1 MYDQVPPLK
10 VWIFT
15 ALAAFAMLFLFLSYC
30 YTGVGPYVKLL
41 KESNSSLEKAL
52 IENNAKDT
60 SALSVVVIGSSLLER
75 ALADPKDVERAIAEK
90 VQRPVNFFR
99 LSVYYMSM
107 NIAERMRFFEYITK
121 YPPDYLFV
129 ENIGINLDDPF
140 GESLPTPID
149 AALLHLRN
157 EFRATS
163 GLPMHENYYNRWYQF
178 DHTPAPTSSFFNFE
192 FDSSMFKFL
201 LTKRM
206 IVRKVS
212 ENETA
217 NKAYEA
223 LKGKSKVFFL
233 GMPQSNKLQ
242 PDFLDTDSTAEFNNV
257 MKTYKDN
264 YDIGYWQYS
273 GVMPDSCFSDGFH
286 LNQPGAKK
294 YQEWF
299 VSQLASLE

>member
-1 MYDQVPPLK
+1 MYEDAPPFK
-10 VWIFT
+10 VWAFT
-15 ALAAFAMLFLFLSYC
+15 ALAAFILLSLFLSYC
-30 YTGVGPYVKLL
+30 YTGIGPYVKVLQ
-41 KESNSSLEKAL
+41 ESNASLERAL
-52 IENNAKDT
+52 IENNIKDT

-75 ALADPKDVERAIAEK
+75 ALADPKEVERAITEK
-90 VQRPVNFFR
+90 TQKPANFFR

-107 NIAERMRFFEYITK
+107 NIAERMKFFEYIAK
-121 YPPDYLFV
+121 HPPDYLFI

-140 GESLPTPID
+140 GESMPTPID

-157 EFRATS
+157 KFRSTA
-163 GLPMHENYYNRWYQF
+163 GLPTHENYYNRWYQF
-178 DHTPAPTSSFFNFE
+178 DHTPAATSSFFNFE

-206 IVRKVS
+206 IVRHMS
-212 ENETA
+212 ENEAA
-217 NKAYEA
+217 NKAYAA

-242 PDFLDTDSTAEFNNV
+242 PDFLDAEATAEFANV

-264 YDIGYWQYS
+264 YNIGYWQYP

-286 LNQPGAKK
+286 LNQPGARK

>member
-1 MYDQVPPLK
+1 MYDQAPPIK
-10 VWIFT
+10 VWLFT
-15 ALAAFAMLFLFLSYC
+15 ALAAVVLLGLFLSYC
-30 YTGVGPYVKLL
+30 YTGVGPYVKVVR
-41 KESNSSLEKAL
+41 ESNSSLEKAL

-75 ALADPKDVERAIAEK
+75 ALADPKDVERAIEEK
-90 VQRPVNFFR
+90 VQKPTNFFR

-107 NIAERMRFFEYITK
+107 DIAERMKFFEYISK
-121 YPPDYLFV
+121 YPPDYLFI
-129 ENIGINLDDPF
+129 ENIGVNLDDPF
-140 GESLPTPID
+140 GEALPTPID

-157 EFRATS
+157 EFRAST
-163 GLPMHENYYNRWYQF
+163 GLPTHENYYNRWYKF
-178 DHTPAPTSSFFNFE
+178 DHTPAATSSFFNFD
-192 FDSSMFKFL
+192 FDSTMFKFL
-201 LTKRM
+201 TTKRM

-217 NKAYEA
+217 NKAYEE
-223 LKGKSKVFFL
+223 LKGKTKVFFL

-242 PDFLDTDSTAEFNNV
+242 PDFLDAESTAEFENV

-264 YDIGYWQYS
+264 YDIGYWQYP

-299 VSQLASLE
+299 ISQLASLE

>member
-1 MYDQVPPLK
+1 MYEDAPPLK
-10 VWIFT
+10 VWAFT
-15 ALAAFAMLFLFLSYC
+15 ALTAFVLLFLFLSYC
-30 YTGVGPYVKLL
+30 YTGIGPYGKVLE
-41 KESNSSLEKAL
+41 ESNSRLETAL
-52 IENNAKDT
+52 IENNIKDT

-90 VQRPVNFFR
+90 TQQPAKFFR

-107 NIAERMRFFEYITK
+107 NIAERMKFFEYIAK
-121 YPPDYLFV
+121 HPPDYLFI
-129 ENIGINLDDPF
+129 ENIGINLDDPL

-157 EFRATS
+157 EFRSTT
-163 GLPMHENYYNRWYQF
+163 GLPTHENYYNRWYQF
-178 DHTPAPTSSFFNFE
+178 DHTPAATSSFFNFE
-192 FDSSMFKFL
+192 FDSSMFEFL

-206 IVRKVS
+206 IVRQVS

-217 NKAYEA
+217 NKAYAA
-223 LKGKSKVFFL
+223 LKGKTKIFFL

-242 PDFLDTDSTAEFNNV
+242 PDFLDAEATAEFANV
-257 MKTYKDN
+257 MKNYKEN
-264 YDIGYWQYS
+264 YDIGYWQYPAI
-273 GVMPDSCFSDGFH
+273 MPDSCFSDGFH

-299 VSQLASLE
+299 VSQLASIE

>member
-1 MYDQVPPLK
+1 MYEDAPPLK
-10 VWIFT
+10 VWAFT
-15 ALAAFAMLFLFLSYC
+15 ALAAFILLFLFLSYC
-30 YTGVGPYVKLL
+30 YTDIGPYVKVLE
-41 KESNSSLEKAL
+41 ESNASLEKAL
-52 IENNAKDT
+52 IENTQDT

-75 ALADPKDVERAIAEK
+75 ALADPKEVEQAIIEK
-90 VQRPVNFFR
+90 TKRPAKFFR

-107 NIAERMRFFEYITK
+107 NIAERMKFFEYVAK
-121 YPPDYLFV
+121 HPPDYLFV

-157 EFRATS
+157 EFRSTA
-163 GLPMHENYYNRWYQF
+163 GLPTHEDYYNRWYQY

-212 ENETA
+212 ENKTA
-217 NKAYEA
+217 NEAYAA

-233 GMPQSNKLQ
+233 GMPQSDKLQ
-242 PDFLDTDSTAEFNNV
+242 PDFLDPEATAEFENV
-257 MKTYKDN
+257 MKTYKEN
-264 YDIGYWQYS
+264 YDIGYWQYP

-299 VSQLASLE
+299 VSQLASIE